1 LFTAT
6 GRATST
12 FGLAF
17 NRRYQNPGTQD
28 WAEEVSDL
36 NIVLWGALAQN
47 AAESSVKSSRVVVT
61 GRLAQRTFETTDG
74 EKRSIVELAADEIG
88 ASVRW
93 ATVAI
98 TKAERKE
105 LPNES
110 PAAEP
115 EQDTVEFVETAM

>member
-1 LFTAT
+1 
-6 GRATST
+6 
-12 FGLAF
+12 
-17 NRRYQNPGTQD
+17 
-28 WAEEVSDL
+28 
-36 NIVLWGALAQN
+36 
-47 AAESSVKSSRVVVT
+47 VKGSRVVVT

-98 TKAERKE
+98 TKAERNE